1 MANTVVLDAGHG
13 GSNPGAV
20 YNGRNEKDDALTLT
34 LEIGEILERNGIDVV
49 YTRTNDVF
57 ESPGVKAREANA
69 SGADLFVS
77 IHRNATPVPN
87 TYSGVE
93 SLVYSK
99 EGKAYQ
105 VAKDI
110 NKEFEAVGLANLG
123 ITERPNLIVLNQ
135 TQMPA
140 VLVEVGY
147 INTDLDNIL
156 FDNEFDAIA
165 QAIAD
170 GIIKGLG

>member
-1 MANTVVLDAGHG
+1 M
-13 GSNPGAV
+13 
-20 YNGRNEKDDALTLT
+20 
-34 LEIGEILERNGIDVV
+34 

-110 NKEFEAVGLANLG
+110 NKELEAVGLANLG